1 MLPRAVF
8 PSEHR
13 STKLLGTI
21 VAVLMITPATALAV
35 TPDPTTAS
43 SKRPAGSVKLTGSL
57 QKSVGNVRCGKIRGS
72 WLPGTK
78 LAGGYFISHTQQAT
92 NYKNAARRSKGKTRT
107 KHLKAAAGFK
117 TKASSQL
124 KSCRAVTPTPPP
136 ASALRFSLAGA
147 KGIAL
152 KSTSAVSSRANRRGG
167 HAAAVGSALE
177 TISSTGVVADAIT
190 AGTADIKTFVI
201 GPNNKVYIIFSK
213 PENLATGQI
222 DWNPSAKTCLLA
234 EVPVQTGIAT
244 CVDDTL
250 TSINFWG
257 FAESPPVQFDSSG
270 AIYYSG
276 AVPGSPGFSRGVL
289 RVKANGVVKDLDS
302 GAGSGVDGF
311 LVFPE
316 GGLLA
321 TVQIQNGDSTKDRSE
336 LTRISADG
344 SRTTILSSPPG
355 LGFLRQFPD
364 GNIYMSGS
372 WFGPDAS
379 WGPGVVRYI
388 RSTGQLDSKHWI
400 DWDRS
405 GSPTP
410 DPYFARPDICGAN
423 GFTDWRFPFCAGGY
437 RDASQFLS
445 LSDGSTFAVA
455 LGFDGCGQCRRTML
469 MQFYPTVAL
478 PSTSL
483 TNVAVAQGAGNVIV
497 LAGTDT
503 SGQNVMTLY
512 NPADQSE
519 TPLLGADNPIEIYHM
534 NYIASES
541 KLLFDGLRAADN
553 QYVLGEV
560 DLLTKRAS
568 VTATL
573 AAKWSQFD
581 LLR

>member
-1 MLPRAVF
+1 MGSAWRLEGQAAQDDGMPNWDNTIGLRINTPFCTVAQPDSYHPLIMLPWAVF
-8 PSEHR
+8 PSQNR
-13 STKLLGTI
+13 PARLLGAI
-21 VAVLMITPATALAV
+21 VAVLMITPATALAA
-35 TPDPTTAS
+35 TPDPTAAS

-57 QKSVGNVRCGKIRGS
+57 QKSVGNVRCGKIRGF

-78 LAGGYFISHTQQAT
+78 LAGGYFISHTQQAA

-107 KHLKAAAGFK
+107 NDLKAAAGFK
-117 TKASSQL
+117 SKASSQL
-124 KSCRAVTPTPPP
+124 KSCRTVAPTTPPT
-136 ASALRFSLAGA
+136 SALRFSLAGA

-152 KSTSAVSSRANRRGG
+152 KSTSVVSSRANRRGG

-190 AGTADIKTFVI
+190 AGTADIKMFVI

-213 PENLATGQI
+213 PENLATGQV

-234 EVPVQTGIAT
+234 EVPVETGIAT

-250 TSINFWG
+250 TALNFWG

-276 AVPGSPGFSRGVL
+276 MVPGSPGFSREVL
-289 RVKANGVVKDLDS
+289 RAKANGVVKDLDV
-302 GAGSGVDGF
+302 GIGVDGF
-311 LVFPE
+311 VVFPE

-321 TVQIQNGDSTKDRSE
+321 TTFTNDRSE

-344 SRTTILSSPPG
+344 SRTTVSSSRGSG

-379 WGPGVVRYI
+379 WGPGVVRYMK
-388 RSTGQLDSKHWI
+388 STGQVDSKHWI
-400 DWDRS
+400 DWDHS
-405 GSPTP
+405 GTPTP
-410 DPYFARPDICGAN
+410 DPYFARPDICGAH
-423 GFTDWRFPFCAGGY
+423 GFTDWRYPFCSGGY
-437 RDASQFLS
+437 REASQFFS
-445 LSDGSTFAVA
+445 LSDGSTFAVT
-455 LGFDGCGQCRRTML
+455 GHPPRTML
-469 MQFYPTVAL
+469 TQFYPTVAL

-503 SGQNVMTLY
+503 SGPVSYTHLTLPT
-512 NPADQSE
+512 N
-519 TPLLGADNPIEIYHM
+519 
-534 NYIASES
+534 
-541 KLLFDGLRAADN
+541 
-553 QYVLGEV
+553 
-560 DLLTKRAS
+560 
-568 VTATL
+568 
-573 AAKWSQFD
+573 
-581 LLR
+581 